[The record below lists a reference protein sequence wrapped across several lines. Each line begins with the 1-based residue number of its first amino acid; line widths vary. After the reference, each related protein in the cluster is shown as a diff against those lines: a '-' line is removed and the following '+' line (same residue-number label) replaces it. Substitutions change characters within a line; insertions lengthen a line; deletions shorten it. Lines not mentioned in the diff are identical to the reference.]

1 MASLHITLA
10 DPDRKMQG
18 IFPQVPLAWA
28 DALFFTQCDPV
39 SLLRVALGLNFL
51 NNHTGMALIPLLKG
65 RRQPRKSPCPS
76 FTARLISQVPIWGG
90 KQPPRDAAIC
100 ICQDARMIPAAVH
113 VPPLCAE
120 VTTGETSGS
129 RIAQRGEIMTLLDK
143 LPSKWTAVVDFCL
156 CVDFTLVA
164 CLASFLVGSL
174 RLLLPTSS
182 ELPTLK
188 YPYIPM

>member
-1 MASLHITLA
+1 MS
-10 DPDRKMQG
+10 PQG
-18 IFPQVPLAWA
+18 PLAWA

-39 SLLRVALGLNFL
+39 SPLRGALGLSFL
-51 NNHTGMALIPLLKG
+51 TDHTGMALIPLLKD
-65 RRQPRKSPCPS
+65 RRPPRKSPCPS
-76 FTARLISQVPIWGG
+76 FTGRLISQIPIWGG
-90 KQPPRDAAIC
+90 DQLPCDDAIC
-100 ICQDARMIPAAVH
+100 ICQDARMIPAVVH
-113 VPPLCAE
+113 APPLCAE
-120 VTTGETSGS
+120 VTTEETSGS

-174 RLLLPTSS
+174 KLLLPTPS

-188 YPYIPM
+188 CPYIPM